1 MKATT
6 IYDLL
11 APAYGKLVPPF
22 TELTVKRAVKRVAAG
37 LPESI
42 VELGVGTGSAFAEL
56 KKHSSASVTGVDIS
70 GKMLAMA
77 RREAHLAGSE
87 ANMVQADVVVLPF
100 KNGVFEAAL
109 STFLVNLIPN
119 WMIPKALAEMVRV
132 VAPGGRFVIG
142 HLDLESPLLRSLW
155 HLADNIVPETF
166 GIMRPINMNEF
177 YEEAGMRIISEEKVH
192 EGLGTRVT
200 TLMKVRG

>member
-11 APAYGKLVPPF
+11 APAYGRLVPPF

-37 LPESI
+37 LPRNI
-42 VELGVGTGSAFAEL
+42 VDLGVGTGLGFEEMKKQTSAR
-56 KKHSSASVTGVDIS
+56 VTGVDIS
-70 GKMLAMA
+70 KKMLAMA
-77 RREAHLAGSE
+77 RKEANLAGAE
-87 ANMVQADVVVLPF
+87 ASMVQADVVRLPF
-100 KNGVFEAAL
+100 SNGVFDAVL

-119 WMIPKALAEMVRV
+119 KMVPDALTEMVRV

-142 HLDLESPLLRSLW
+142 HLDVESTLLRSLW
-155 HLADNIVPETF
+155 HLADDIIPDTF
-166 GIMRPINMNEF
+166 GIMRPIDMNEF
-177 YEEAGMRIISEEKVH
+177 YEDAGMRIIREEKIH

-200 TLMKVRG
+200 TLMKVS

>member
-11 APAYGKLVPPF
+11 APAYGKVVPPF

-37 LPESI
+37 LPQNI
-42 VELGVGTGSAFAEL
+42 VDLGVGTGRAFSEL
-56 KKHSSASVTGVDIS
+56 KKQSSARVTAVDIS

-77 RREAHLAGSE
+77 RKEAHLVGAE
-87 ANMVQADVVVLPF
+87 ASMVQADVVRLPF
-100 KNGVFEAAL
+100 QNGVFDAVL

-119 WMIPKALAEMVRV
+119 KMVPDALTEMVRV

-142 HLDLESPLLRSLW
+142 HLDVESTLLRSLW
-155 HLADNIVPETF
+155 HLADEIVPDTF

-177 YEEAGMRIISEEKVH
+177 YEAAGMRIIREETVH

-200 TLMKVRG
+200 TLMKVS